1 MWSSVLQDFASGFL
15 VFSTL
20 AVALFQLAI
29 VLGAPV
35 GEYAYGGQHEGKL
48 PTRFRVTSV
57 ISMLVMLALAG
68 HYLAQIGLF
77 TPLLD
82 ADGNAMA
89 NWAFVGFF
97 ALSAVLNN
105 ITKSE
110 NEKRVF
116 GSITIAML
124 LSAILVAI

>member
-1 MWSSVLQDFASGFL
+1 MLQDFASGFL

-35 GEYAYGGQHEGKL
+35 GEYAYGGQHKGKL
-48 PTRFRVTSV
+48 PTRYRITSV

>member
-1 MWSSVLQDFASGFL
+1 MLQDFASGFL

-48 PTRFRVTSV
+48 PTRYRITSV

-77 TPLLD
+77 APLLG
-82 ADGNAMA
+82 AEGNAIA

-110 NEKRVF
+110 KEKRVF

-124 LSAILVAI
+124 ISAILVAI

>member
-1 MWSSVLQDFASGFL
+1 MLADFASGFL

-20 AVALFQLAI
+20 AVAMFQLAI

-35 GEYAYGGQHEGKL
+35 GDYAYGGNHTGTL
-48 PTRFRVTSV
+48 PVKYRVASFA
-57 ISMLVMLALAG
+57 SMLVFLAVAG

-77 TPLLD
+77 SPLLD
-82 ADGNAMA
+82 EAGNAIA
-89 NWAFVGFF
+89 NWGFVLFF
-97 ALSAVLNN
+97 GLSAVLNN

-110 NEKRVF
+110 KEKRVF

-124 LSAILVAI
+124 LSAILVAL

>member
-1 MWSSVLQDFASGFL
+1 MLQDFASGFL

-48 PTRFRVTSV
+48 PARYRLTSV

-68 HYLAQIGLF
+68 HYLAQLGLF
-77 TPLLD
+77 NPLLD
-82 ADGNAMA
+82 SAGNAIA

-97 ALSAVLNN
+97 GLSAVLNN

-110 NEKRVF
+110 KEKRVF

>member
-1 MWSSVLQDFASGFL
+1 MLQDFASGFL

-35 GEYAYGGQHEGKL
+35 GEYAYGGQHKGKL
-48 PTRFRVTSV
+48 PTRYRITSV

-77 TPLLD
+77 TPLLGSE
-82 ADGNAMA
+82 GNAIA

-110 NEKRVF
+110 KEKRVF
-116 GSITIAML
+116 GSITISML

>member
-1 MWSSVLQDFASGFL
+1 MLSDFASGFL

-35 GEYAYGGQHEGKL
+35 GDYAYGGQHPGKL
-48 PTRFRVTSV
+48 PTKFRVASV
-57 ISMLVMLALAG
+57 FSMVVMLAVAG

-77 TPLLD
+77 TPVLD
-82 ADGNAMA
+82 ASGNAFA
-89 NWAFVGFF
+89 NWGFVAFF
-97 ALSAVLNN
+97 ALSALMNN

-110 NEKRVF
+110 KEKRVF